1 VEKVNLEENMF
12 FGSEEDGMVLD
23 RDAVAV
29 FGISDV
35 EP

>member
-1 VEKVNLEENMF
+1 LFGNEEY
-12 FGSEEDGMVLD
+12 GIALD

-35 EP
+35 EQ